1 VRVASGW
8 PMGFKDLWCQGA
20 AEVVVVCREIGYI
33 AEVVVVGEGFGCI
46 AEVVVVAWC

>member
-1 VRVASGW
+1 
-8 PMGFKDLWCQGA
+8 
-20 AEVVVVCREIGYI
+20 VVCREIGYI